1 MRNEDKRSY
10 SDLLQRGELVRAIR
24 RLLVPES
31 EENRAYNAGVRRA
44 LKKVQNAEPA
54 QKRK

>member
-10 SDLLQRGELVRAIR
+10 SDLIQRGELVRAIR

-54 QKRK
+54 QRRK